1 MYIEKLEIDNFKS
14 FAENITIP
22 FLKGFTTI
30 TGPNGSGKSNI
41 IDSVMFALGLASAR
55 NLRTEQLS
63 DFISTF
69 TKKNEAV
76 VKVWFGPDNENEHPI
91 TVARKIRKSSQGYNS
106 VYYLNDKTS
115 TLMDIHSELE
125 KYHITPHSY
134 NVIMQGDV
142 VSIINCSNVE
152 RRKIID
158 EIAGVA
164 DFNRRIDK
172 AQEELLTVQ
181 ERVSKAELIL
191 TEVEERVNALAQERE
206 AALKYQQLKD
216 EKTLLEGQVSTVKYF
231 DLKRA
236 LELAHQNIL
245 EADKRKAEEKK
256 ELKKLNEKIE
266 AVNQK
271 YAEISA
277 LVKKNGEDEQI
288 ETKKKAEEI
297 KGQVQ
302 TKQNAISFAEKQI
315 HDNKKTIE
323 NAKNGIEN
331 YNQKIEKSKFQITQK
346 EEQIKEVE
354 NNIKLQRE
362 ELQKKI
368 EESSGL
374 SANADKQMAERK
386 ELSKQLDDL
395 KTKEFSVLSEK
406 LPLETEVQNYRETV
420 KKSKEKLQSLEE
432 FKKNYSGDKDKL
444 ELEIENLEQELKD
457 FKIAQENVL
466 SKLDKNKNEIDDL
479 LYDIQAAQKKML
491 SLEAKKDALAQVN
504 AGDGLE
510 ALMRADIRGV
520 HNPLF
525 KLGKV
530 NEEYSLALEVAMGG
544 RMKNVVVDDEMV
556 ASRCIDYLKSS
567 RLGVLTFLPLSKIK
581 KAPSKLPL
589 PKDRG
594 VIDYAINLIDFED
607 EYLDAFYYALGD
619 TLIVEDETCAHKLIG
634 KYRTVTLDGRLFD
647 KSGAITGGDRKKSGL
662 KFSGTED
669 EELEKYRARFKE
681 LQAKKDELE
690 NEQKELTK
698 KQDDIRQNFIDS
710 QNALISAKGQLKTL
724 TERAGDNDTNISECK
739 NTIKEL
745 EPKIAKIEKE
755 LDKYE
760 LQLAEVSAEE
770 VKVQEK
776 IDVIDSNLSSEELK
790 KLKDITDAIEKQIRN
805 YETKILNIQNE
816 ISQDNNNIEFQKD
829 LIKTQEDSIKK
840 LTLDNE
846 NFENDKLRYAKEIE
860 GLQVQI
866 DELEEKIKELGQKLA
881 ELQAERDEVQKEKDE
896 VQGKITQKEMAIEQI
911 SEQVESYKTRRNELE
926 PQLNSA
932 RDDLMA
938 AGIDIKTLQPTEISI
953 EEITGKIQKL
963 QKRMDDMG
971 DVNMKAI
978 KQYEEVKERQKDI
991 KTKIETLIKEK
1002 EEISSKMS
1010 GYEQLKKETFMTTYN
1025 EINKNFVSI
1034 FSKLAEGEGT
1044 LMLENPESPFEGGL
1058 TIKAQV
1064 RDKQKQKLNSLS
1076 GGEKSLTA
1084 LAFVFAIQQYMPA
1097 PFYALDEV
1105 DANLDGMNVERLSE
1119 IIGEQA
1125 KNTQF
1130 IVVSHRKPMIESAS
1144 RTIGVSQKEKGKT
1157 KVTGYK
1163 HREQG
1168 E

>member
-14 FAENITIP
+14 FAEDITIP

-55 NLRTEQLS
+55 NLRTEEMS

-69 TKKNEAV
+69 TKKNEAM

-91 TVARKIRKSSQGYNS
+91 TVARKIRKSTQGYNS

-115 TLMDIHSELE
+115 TLLNIHSELE

-158 EIAGVA
+158 EIADVA
-164 DFNRRIDK
+164 EFNRRIDK

-181 ERVSKAELIL
+181 ERVGNAKLQLEGID
-191 TEVEERVNALAQERE
+191 ERVNQLEQERE
-206 AALKYQQLKD
+206 SALKYQQLKN
-216 EKTLLEGQVSTVKYF
+216 EKISLEGQVSTVRYF
-231 DLKRA
+231 DLKKS

-256 ELKKLNEKIE
+256 ELKKLNEKLE

-271 YAEISA
+271 YSEISI

-288 ETKKKAEEI
+288 ETKKKAEEV

-302 TKQNAISFAEKQI
+302 TKKNAISFAEKQI

-323 NAKNGIEN
+323 NAKNGIET

-346 EEQIKEVE
+346 EEQIKEVQ

-362 ELQKKI
+362 ELQKKFD
-368 EESSGL
+368 ESSGL
-374 SANADKQMAERK
+374 SANADKQAAERK

-395 KTKEFSVLSEK
+395 KTKEFAIRSEA
-406 LPLETEVQNYRETV
+406 LPKETDVKNYRETV
-420 KKSKEKLQSLEE
+420 KKSKEKLQELEN
-432 FKKNYSGDKDKL
+432 FKQNYSGEKDKL
-444 ELEIENLEQELKD
+444 ELEIENLKTELEN
-457 FKIAQENVL
+457 FKIANDGIL
-466 SKLDKNKNEIDDL
+466 AKLDKNKNEISDL
-479 LYDIQAAQKKML
+479 TYDIQAAQKKML

-504 AGDGLE
+504 AGDGVE
-510 ALMRADIRGV
+510 ALMRAGIRGI

-530 NEEYSLALEVAMGG
+530 NEEYSTALEVAMGG
-544 RMKNVVVDDEMV
+544 RMKNIVVDDEMV

-589 PKDRG
+589 PKDKG
-594 VIDYAINLIDFED
+594 VIDYAINLIDFD
-607 EYLDAFYYALGD
+607 DNYLDAFYYALGD

-634 KYRTVTLDGRLFD
+634 KYRTVTLDGRLFE

-662 KFSGTED
+662 KFSSVD
-669 EELEKYRARFKE
+669 DNELEKYRERFKE
-681 LQAKKDELE
+681 LQSKKDKLE
-690 NEQKELTK
+690 EEQTKLTE
-698 KQDDIRQNFIDS
+698 KQETIKRNYQDS
-710 QNALISAKGQLKTL
+710 QNALTDAKAQLKTL
-724 TERAGDNDTNISECK
+724 MDRAGDNDTYIFEHK

-745 EPKIAKIEKE
+745 EPKIAKIEIE

-760 LQLAEVSAEE
+760 EKQVEVNAEM

-776 IDVIDSNLSSEELK
+776 IDIIDENLSSEELK
-790 KLKDITDAIEKQIRN
+790 KLKEITDAIEKQIRN

-816 ISQDNNNIEFQKD
+816 IGQENNNIEFQKD

-840 LTLDNE
+840 LNLDNE
-846 NFENDKLRYAKEIE
+846 NFENDKIRYAKEIE

-866 DELEEKIKELGQKLA
+866 DELEEKIKELGVKLT
-881 ELQAERDEVQKEKDE
+881 ELQAQRDEVQNEKDE
-896 VQGKITQKEMAIEQI
+896 LQGKMAQKEMTIEQI

-932 RDDLMA
+932 RDDLMT

-953 EEITGKIQKL
+953 DEITTKIQKL
-963 QKRMDDMG
+963 QKKMDDMG

-978 KQYEEVKERQKDI
+978 EQYELMKERQNELR
-991 KTKIETLIKEK
+991 TKIETLIKEK
-1002 EEISSKMS
+1002 EEISSKMT

-1025 EINKNFVSI
+1025 EINKNFISI

-1044 LMLENPESPFEGGL
+1044 LMLENPENPFEGGL

-1157 KVTGYK
+1157 KVTGIK

>member
-14 FAENITIP
+14 FAENVTIP

-55 NLRTEQLS
+55 NLRTEEMS

-69 TKKNEAV
+69 TKKNEAI

-91 TVARKIRKSSQGYNS
+91 TVARKVRKSSQGYNS

-115 TLMDIHSELE
+115 TLVNIHEELE

-142 VSIINCSNVE
+142 VSIVNCSNVE

-164 DFNRRIDK
+164 EFNRRIEK

-181 ERVSKAELIL
+181 ERVGKAELIL
-191 TEVEERVNALAQERE
+191 GEIDEIISRLAQERE
-206 AALKYQQLKD
+206 VALKYQQLKND
-216 EKTLLEGQVSTVKYF
+216 KIKLESQVSTVKYF
-231 DLKRA
+231 DLKKS

-245 EADKRKAEEKK
+245 EANKRKEEEKK

-266 AVNQK
+266 VIKQK
-271 YAEISA
+271 YAEISE

-288 ETKKKAEEI
+288 ETKKKAEEF

-302 TKQNAISFAEKQI
+302 TKQNAISFAEKNI
-315 HDNKKTIE
+315 HDNLKTIE
-323 NAKNGIEN
+323 NTKNGIEN
-331 YNQKIEKSKFQITQK
+331 CKGKIEKSNFQKAKK
-346 EEQIKEVE
+346 EEQISSVE
-354 NNIKLQRE
+354 ENIKLQRE
-362 ELQKKI
+362 ELAKKI

-374 SANADKQMAERK
+374 NATADKQMEERK
-386 ELSKQLDDL
+386 ELAKQLDEL
-395 KTKEFSVLSEK
+395 KNKEFSIRADS
-406 LPLETEVQNYRETV
+406 LPLETEVKNYRDTIS
-420 KKSKEKLQSLEE
+420 KSKQKLQELEN
-432 FKKNYSGDKDKL
+432 FKNSYSGEKDKL

-457 FKIAQENVL
+457 FKYAQENVVNN
-466 SKLDKNKNEIDDL
+466 LDKNKNEISDL
-479 LYDIQAAQKKML
+479 LHDIQAAQMKML
-491 SLEAKKDALAQVN
+491 SLEAKKDAISQVN
-504 AGDGLE
+504 AGDGVE
-510 ALMRADIRGV
+510 ALMRADIKGV
-520 HNPLF
+520 HNPLY

-544 RMKNVVVDDEMV
+544 RMKNIIVDDEFV
-556 ASRCIDYLKSS
+556 AGRCIDYLKSS
-567 RLGVLTFLPLSKIK
+567 RLGVLTFLPLSKLK

-589 PKDRG
+589 PKEKG
-594 VIDYAINLIDFED
+594 VIDYAINLVDFDD
-607 EYLDAFYYALGD
+607 EYIDAFYYALGD
-619 TLIVEDETCAHKLIG
+619 TLIVENSACANKLIG
-634 KYRTVTLDGRLFD
+634 KYRTVTLDGSLFD

-662 KFSGTED
+662 KFSSVD
-669 EELEKYRARFKE
+669 DNQLEKYRARFNE
-681 LQAKKDELE
+681 LQAKKNHLE
-690 NEQKELTK
+690 EEQKKLTQ
-698 KQDDIRQNFIDS
+698 KQDEIRKNYLES
-710 QNALISAKGQLKTL
+710 QTALSQAKGQLSTL
-724 TERAGDNDTNISECK
+724 VNRAGDNDKFIAEHK

-745 EPKIAKIEKE
+745 EPKISKIEKE
-755 LDKYE
+755 LEKYE
-760 LQLAEVSAEE
+760 EQLIVVNSDM

-776 IDVIDSNLSSEELK
+776 IDIIDANLSSEELK
-790 KLKDITDAIEKQIRN
+790 KLKEIQDAIEKQIRD
-805 YETKILNIQNE
+805 YETTILRIKNE
-816 ISQDNNNIEFQKD
+816 INGEDNNIGFQND
-829 LIKTQEDSIKK
+829 LIKTHEETIKK
-840 LTLDNE
+840 LTHDNE
-846 NFENDKLRYAKEIE
+846 EYEKDKLRYAKEIE
-860 GLQVQI
+860 GFQVQI
-866 DELEEKIKELGQKLA
+866 DELEEKIKELGQKLT
-881 ELQAERDEVQKEKDE
+881 ELQTQRDAVQTEKDTM
-896 VQGKITQKEMAIEQI
+896 QSQINQKEMTIEQI
-911 SEQVESYKTRRNELE
+911 SEQVESYKARRTELE

-932 RDDLMA
+932 REDLIA
-938 AGIDIKTLQPTEISI
+938 AGVDVKTLQPTEISI
-953 EEITGKIQKL
+953 DEITEKIQRL
-963 QKRMDDMG
+963 QKRMEDMEP
-971 DVNMKAI
+971 VNMLAI
-978 KQYEEVKERQKDI
+978 DAYDEQKQRQDRI
-991 KTKIETLIKEK
+991 KNQIATLIKEK
-1002 EEISSKMS
+1002 EEISSKMT
-1010 GYEQLKKETFMTTYN
+1010 GYEKLKKETFMATY
-1025 EINKNFVSI
+1025 EGINKNFISV
-1034 FSKLAEGEGT
+1034 FSKLTEGEGT
-1044 LMLENPESPFEGGL
+1044 LVLENPEQPFEGGL
-1058 TIKAQV
+1058 TIKAQL

-1105 DANLDGMNVERLSE
+1105 DSNLDGMNVERLSE

-1157 KVTGYK
+1157 KVTGIK